1 MLAALD
7 WYRAA
12 GVDLAVGEAPVD
24 RFAASQAA
32 PRPKPIPAAA
42 AVAAPATVVTLETD
56 LSQAHAL
63 AAAAQTLDELKA
75 ALQAYDGCALKLRA
89 TQIAFSD
96 GNPEAEIMLVGEA
109 PGAEEDRVGKP
120 FVGKAGQLL
129 DRMLAS
135 IGLDRSKVYIANM
148 VPWRPPGNREPSP
161 QEILSCQPFLFR
173 QIELVAPKILVTIGN
188 VPTQALFQTK
198 SGITRTRGQW
208 RELTINGHVMQA
220 MPTLHPAYLL
230 RQPAAKAQAWRD
242 LLSLKAAI
250 EKHISA
256 GERRLDG

>member
-12 GVDLAVGEAPVD
+12 GVDLAVEEMPVD

-32 PRPKPIPAAA
+32 PRPKPTPAAA
-42 AVAAPATVVTLETD
+42 AAPAPVVTLETD

-63 AAAAQTLDELKA
+63 AAAARTLDELKL
-75 ALQAYDGCALKLRA
+75 ALEAYDGCPLKLRA

-96 GNPEAEIMLVGEA
+96 GNPEADIMLVGEA
-109 PGAEEDRVGKP
+109 PGAEEDRLGKP

-135 IGLDRSKVYIANM
+135 IGLDRGKVYITNM

-173 QIELVAPKILVTIGN
+173 QIELVAPRILLTVGGVSTK
-188 VPTQALFQTK
+188 ALLSTNQ
-198 SGITRTRGQW
+198 GILRMRGQW
-208 RELTINGHVMQA
+208 RELSVNGHSMQVM
-220 MPTLHPAYLL
+220 PILHPAYLL
-230 RQPAAKAQAWRD
+230 RQPAAKQQAWRD
-242 LLSLKAAI
+242 MLSLKRALQNEI
-250 EKHISA
+250 
-256 GERRLDG
+256 

>member
-12 GVDLAVGEAPVD
+12 GVELAVGEAPVD
-24 RFAASQAA
+24 RFAASQVA
-32 PRPKPIPAAA
+32 PRPKPAPAAA
-42 AVAAPATVVTLETD
+42 AVSAPATIVTLETD

-63 AAAAQTLDELKA
+63 AAAAQTLDALKA
-75 ALQAYDGCALKLRA
+75 ALQAYDGCPLKLRA

-96 GNPEAEIMLVGEA
+96 GNSEADIMLVGEA
-109 PGAEEDRVGKP
+109 PGAEEDRLGKP

-173 QIELVAPKILVTIGN
+173 QIELVAPRILLTVGGASTK
-188 VPTQALFQTK
+188 ALFDTNQN
-198 SGITRTRGQW
+198 ILRLRGQW
-208 RELTINGHVMQA
+208 RELSVNGHSMQA
-220 MPTLHPAYLL
+220 MPILHPGYLL
-230 RQPAAKAQAWRD
+230 KQPSAKQQAWRD
-242 LLSLKAAI
+242 MLSLKQMI
-250 EKHISA
+250 GKEK
-256 GERRLDG
+256 